1 MVDFIIRYISISVQ
15 NLVTLAMNFTN
26 NAINSS
32 FTVISPSRGWL
43 SNSKQ
48 TGIAVLEDEYLLPER
63 KLRRSLRL
71 VKVTRRQETVCGQ
84 AGLYIDIYIYI

>member
-1 MVDFIIRYISISVQ
+1 MSVQ

-32 FTVISPSRGWL
+32 FTVISPLRGCL

-48 TGIAVLEDEYLLPER
+48 TGIAVLEDEYLLPEG
-63 KLRRSLRL
+63 KLRRTEQL
-71 VKVTRRQETVCGQ
+71 KGQ
-84 AGLYIDIYIYI
+84 